1 MNNIKSILII
11 LLIVL
16 LSNNLYSQ
24 SKVFSIEEAQKVGIS
39 IEKLDL
45 EYKSAVGTDTTKV
58 VFKTEEQQQKLQE
71 SYIKL
76 LEDFGL
82 FLNKNNFKWASKT
95 KCFQRIYFSPEGKID
110 YFIYNFKLKNVLP
123 ENLLS
128 EEKQK
133 EFERLLKLFVKDYTF
148 SLTSKEKFAQC
159 SPTSYQ

>member
-1 MNNIKSILII
+1 MRILKLFLI
-11 LLIVL
+11 LLFF
-16 LSNNLYSQ
+16 NNLHSQ
-24 SKVFSIEEAQKVGIS
+24 SKVFSVEEAQKIGIN

-45 EYKSAVGTDTTKV
+45 EYKSAVHIDSTKA
-58 VFKTEEQQQKLQE
+58 VFRTEAQQQKLQE

-76 LEDFGL
+76 LQDFGS
-82 FLNKNNFKWASKT
+82 FLNKNNFKWESKT
-95 KCFQRIYFSPEGKID
+95 KCFQRIYFAPNGKID

-123 ENLLS
+123 ENLIS

-148 SLTSKEKFAQC
+148 FTSANEKFAQC

>member
-1 MNNIKSILII
+1 MNHIKSILKI

-16 LSNNLYSQ
+16 SSNNMYSQ
-24 SKVFSIEEAQKVGIS
+24 AKVFSIEEAQKTGIS

-45 EYKSAVGTDTTKV
+45 EYKSAVHVNNIKA
-58 VFKTEEQQQKLQE
+58 VFKTEEEQQKLQE
-71 SYIKL
+71 SYAKL
-76 LEDFGL
+76 LQDFGS
-82 FLNKNNFKWASKT
+82 FLNKNNFKWKTKT

-128 EEKQK
+128 EEKQN
-133 EFERLLKLFVKDYTF
+133 EFERLLELFVKDYTF
-148 SLTSKEKFAQC
+148 SSTAKEKFAQC

>member
-1 MNNIKSILII
+1 MKSVVKIF
-11 LLIVL
+11 LIVI

-24 SKVFSIEEAQKVGIS
+24 SKVFSIEEAQKMGIS

-45 EYKSAVGTDTTKV
+45 EYKSAVHTDSSKA
-58 VFKTEEQQQKLQE
+58 VFKSEAEQQKLQE

-76 LEDFGL
+76 LQDFGS
-82 FLNKNNFKWASKT
+82 FLNKNSFNWENKT
-95 KCFQRIYFSPEGKID
+95 KCFQRIYFAPNGKID

-123 ENLLS
+123 ENLIS

-133 EFERLLKLFVKDYTF
+133 EFQRLLELFVKEYIF
-148 SLTSKEKFAQC
+148 SSTASEPFAQC

>member
-1 MNNIKSILII
+1 MRILKLFLI
-11 LLIVL
+11 LLFF
-16 LSNNLYSQ
+16 NNLHSQ
-24 SKVFSIEEAQKVGIS
+24 SKVFSVEEAQKIGIN

-45 EYKSAVGTDTTKV
+45 EYKSAVHVDSTKA
-58 VFKTEEQQQKLQE
+58 VFRTEAQQQKLQE

-76 LEDFGL
+76 LQDFGA
-82 FLNKNNFKWASKT
+82 FLNKNNFKWENKT
-95 KCFQRIYFSPEGKID
+95 KCFQRIYFAPNGKID

-123 ENLLS
+123 ENLIS

-148 SLTSKEKFAQC
+148 FTSANEKFAQC

>member
-1 MNNIKSILII
+1 MRILKLFLI
-11 LLIVL
+11 LLFF
-16 LSNNLYSQ
+16 NNLHSQ
-24 SKVFSIEEAQKVGIS
+24 SKVFSVEEAQKIGIN

-45 EYKSAVGTDTTKV
+45 EYKSAVHVDSTKA
-58 VFKTEEQQQKLQE
+58 VFRTEAQQQKLQE

-76 LEDFGL
+76 LQDFGS
-82 FLNKNNFKWASKT
+82 FLNKNNFKWETKT
-95 KCFQRIYFSPEGKID
+95 KCFQRIYFAPNGKID

-123 ENLLS
+123 ENLIS

-148 SLTSKEKFAQC
+148 SSSAKEKFAQC

>member
-1 MNNIKSILII
+1 MRILKLFLI
-11 LLIVL
+11 LLFF
-16 LSNNLYSQ
+16 NNLHSQ
-24 SKVFSIEEAQKVGIS
+24 SKVFSVEEAQKIGIN

-45 EYKSAVGTDTTKV
+45 EYKSAVHVDSTKA
-58 VFKTEEQQQKLQE
+58 VFRTEAQQQKLQE

-76 LEDFGL
+76 LQDFGA
-82 FLNKNNFKWASKT
+82 FLNKNSFKWETKT
-95 KCFQRIYFSPEGKID
+95 KCFQRIYFAPNGKID

-123 ENLLS
+123 ENLIS

-148 SLTSKEKFAQC
+148 FTSANEKFAQC